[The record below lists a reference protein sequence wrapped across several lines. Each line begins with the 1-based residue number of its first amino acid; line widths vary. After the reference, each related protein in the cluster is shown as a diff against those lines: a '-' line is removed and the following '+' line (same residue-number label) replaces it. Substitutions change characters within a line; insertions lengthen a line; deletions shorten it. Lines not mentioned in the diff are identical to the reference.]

1 MWQLQLQPDFVKTA
15 FPGYDIPRSRA
26 SQRERLQMQPE
37 TTNDAKAR
45 VVLTY
50 NAAADFFD
58 TPALSFWDRIGRRTV
73 ERMPLKLGSC
83 VLDACCGSGA
93 SAIPA
98 AKAVGAG
105 GRLLGIDLAEN
116 LLRLARG
123 KASQLGLTQAEFRL
137 QDIEELD
144 PSAETF
150 DAVICVF
157 GIFFVPDMASGVR
170 SLWKVLRSGGQLAIT
185 AWGPRVLEPGSS
197 AFWHAV
203 RNERPDLYKS
213 FCPWERINEPH
224 ALASMLL
231 EAGVHTEDVV
241 AEAGVQPLRSPEDF
255 WTIAMGSGYRGT
267 IEQLAEETRKR
278 VRQATL
284 EYIHEHKVE
293 SVETNAVY
301 AIARKP

>member
-1 MWQLQLQPDFVKTA
+1 MHSK
-15 FPGYDIPRSRA
+15 S
-26 SQRERLQMQPE
+26 
-37 TTNDAKAR
+37 TNDAKVRAAT
-45 VVLTY
+45 TY

-58 TPALSFWDRIGRRTV
+58 APALSFWERIGSRTV
-73 ERMPLKLGSC
+73 QRTSLKPGAR

-98 AKAVGAG
+98 AKAVGSG

-123 KASQLGLTQAEFRL
+123 KASQLSLTQAEFRL
-137 QDIEELD
+137 KDIEELD
-144 PSAETF
+144 PADETF

-170 SLWKVLRSGGQLAIT
+170 SLWRVLRPGGQLAIT
-185 AWGPRVLEPGSS
+185 TWGPRVLEPGSS

-203 RNERPDLYKS
+203 RKERPELYKS
-213 FCPWERINEPH
+213 FNPWERINEPH

-231 EAGVHTEDVV
+231 EGGVHAADVI
-241 AEAGVQPLRSPEDF
+241 AEVGAQPLSSPEDF
-255 WTIAMGSGYRGT
+255 WAIAMGSGYRGT
-267 IEQLAEETRKR
+267 IEQLDPEARVR

-284 EYIHEHKVE
+284 GYLSEHKVK

-301 AIARKP
+301 AIACKP

>member
-1 MWQLQLQPDFVKTA
+1 MH
-15 FPGYDIPRSRA
+15 
-26 SQRERLQMQPE
+26 PE
-37 TTNDAKAR
+37 STNDAKVRAAT
-45 VVLTY
+45 TY

-58 TPALSFWDRIGRRTV
+58 APALSFWERIGARTV
-73 ERMPLKLGSC
+73 QRMSLKPGTR

-98 AKAVGAG
+98 AKAVGSG

-116 LLRLARG
+116 LLRLARE

-137 QDIEELD
+137 KDIEELD
-144 PSAETF
+144 PPDETF

-157 GIFFVPDMASGVR
+157 GIFFVADMASGVR
-170 SLWKVLRSGGQLAIT
+170 SLWRALRPGGQLAIT
-185 AWGPRVLEPGSS
+185 TWGPRVLEPGSS
-197 AFWHAV
+197 AFWHGV
-203 RNERPDLYKS
+203 RKERPDLYKS
-213 FCPWERINEPH
+213 FNPWERINEPH

-231 EAGVHTEDVV
+231 EGGVHAADVI
-241 AEAGVQPLRSPEDF
+241 AESGAQPLRSPEDF
-255 WTIAMGSGYRGT
+255 WAIAMGSGYRGT
-267 IEQLAEETRKR
+267 IEQLDQEARVR

-284 EYIHEHKVE
+284 GYFSEHKVE

>member
-1 MWQLQLQPDFVKTA
+1 
-15 FPGYDIPRSRA
+15 
-26 SQRERLQMQPE
+26 MQPG
-37 TTNDAKAR
+37 TRNDAKVRATS
-45 VVLTY
+45 TY
-50 NAAADFFD
+50 NAAAEFFD
-58 TPALSFWDRIGRRTV
+58 APTLSFWDRIGRRTV
-73 ERMPLKLGSC
+73 ERMSLKLGAC

-98 AKAVGAG
+98 AKAVGPS
-105 GRLLGIDLAEN
+105 GRLLGVDLADN

-137 QDIEELD
+137 KDIEELD
-144 PSAETF
+144 CSAETF

-157 GIFFVPDMASGVR
+157 GIFFVPDMPSGVR
-170 SLWKVLRSGGQLAIT
+170 SLWRVLRPGGQLAIT
-185 AWGPRVLEPGSS
+185 AWGPRVLEPGNS
-197 AFWHAV
+197 AFWKAV

-213 FCPWERINEPH
+213 FNPWDRINEPR

-231 EAGVHTEDVV
+231 EAGVHTADVQ
-241 AEAGVQPLRSPEDF
+241 AEAGAQPLSLPEDF

-267 IEQLAEETRKR
+267 IEQLGQEACVR

-284 EYIHEHKVE
+284 DYISEHKVE